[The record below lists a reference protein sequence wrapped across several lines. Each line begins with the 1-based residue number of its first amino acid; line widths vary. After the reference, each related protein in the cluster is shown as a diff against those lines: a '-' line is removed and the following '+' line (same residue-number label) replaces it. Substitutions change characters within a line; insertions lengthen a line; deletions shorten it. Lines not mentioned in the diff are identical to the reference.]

1 MSRLG
6 LSCLRSSPMS
16 WTRAPGFVGLL
27 VLAEDLRPHDA
38 LLKDPQG
45 LERGVAAG
53 GFGELLE
60 GQEQGDGAE
69 DRRALREGEGV
80 VDPVID
86 LIAPDGQFPVGRF
99 AEVDADE

>member
-1 MSRLG
+1 MLLRRITASR
-6 LSCLRSSPMS
+6 
-16 WTRAPGFVGLL
+16 TRADGRIGAHEQVGPVLPAFLAHELDAGAGFVGLL

-69 DRRALREGEGV
+69 DR
-80 VDPVID
+80 
-86 LIAPDGQFPVGRF
+86 PDG
-99 AEVDADE
+99 